1 MDPEVSRVM
10 ELDDSGVMDTGV
22 EVSEW
27 MNMALVQTSRRT
39 QLPASLPAK
48 TWILALGDGAS
59 AVGLAA
65 MAAAP
70 LSASAPTSQ
79 YAACGCLL
87 AVIAAA
93 LMMFGAHIG
102 PRGLLALAGV
112 RVAVV
117 ALTLS
122 SAGNGGAA
130 LFGGAGLIWVALW
143 VTAFYPM
150 RAVMWT
156 FAAEAVAVAYAAAM
170 NPDPLRTLVDAV
182 PMMTGAVV
190 LSMLVAQ
197 VLGGLRHEARHDE
210 LTGLLN
216 RRGLDQAMGDLSS
229 GRRFAASAHSLV
241 VIDLDG
247 LKLVN
252 DHAGHLAGDQMLVTF
267 ATELQTAARGVDLT
281 ARIGGDEFIA
291 ILPGL
296 TASESIKWA
305 ERMHEQSGTAWSYG
319 VAERGAGEELED
331 WLNRA
336 DKLMYAAKMATREAR
351 QRGLPA
357 LA

>member
-1 MDPEVSRVM
+1 MD
-10 ELDDSGVMDTGV
+10 
-22 EVSEW
+22 
-27 MNMALVQTSRRT
+27 MALAEISRRT
-39 QLPASLPAK
+39 QLPVSLSAR
-48 TWILALGDGAS
+48 TWILALGDGTS
-59 AVGLAA
+59 ALGLAA

-70 LSASAPTSQ
+70 LSSSAPTSQ

-93 LMMFGAHIG
+93 LMIFGAHIG

-122 SAGNGGAA
+122 SAVSGGST
-130 LFGGAGLIWVALW
+130 LVGGAGLIWVALW

-150 RAVMWT
+150 RNVLWT
-156 FAAEAVAVAYAAAM
+156 FAAEVAAVTLAAAL
-170 NPDPLRTLVDAV
+170 NPDHLRTAVDV
-182 PMMTGAVV
+182 MPMLTGAIV
-190 LSMLVAQ
+190 LSMLLSQ

-210 LTGLLN
+210 LTGLMN
-216 RRGLDQAMGDLSS
+216 RRGLDQAMSELSS
-229 GRRFAASAHSLV
+229 GRRFSASAHSLV

-281 ARIGGDEFIA
+281 GRIGGDEFIA

-296 TASESIKWA
+296 SASAAIKWA
-305 ERMHEQSGTAWSYG
+305 EWMHESSGVAWSYG
-319 VAERGAGEELED
+319 VAERDQGEQLEN

-336 DKLMYAAKMATREAR
+336 DKLMYQAKTATREAR
-351 QRGLPA
+351 ARAKAAAAAGLAPA
-357 LA
+357 PA

>member
-1 MDPEVSRVM
+1 
-10 ELDDSGVMDTGV
+10 
-22 EVSEW
+22 
-27 MNMALVQTSRRT
+27 MALLHGT
-39 QLPASLPAK
+39 
-48 TWILALGDGAS
+48 S

-65 MAAAP
+65 IAAAP
-70 LSASAPTSQ
+70 LSGSAPTSL

-87 AVIAAA
+87 AVIAGG
-93 LMMFGAHIG
+93 LVSFGTRIG
-102 PRGLLALAGV
+102 PRTLLALAGV

-117 ALTLS
+117 AVTLS
-122 SAGNGGAA
+122 GATSGGAT

-150 RAVMWT
+150 RTAIWTIVAEVAAVI
-156 FAAEAVAVAYAAAM
+156 VASLI
-170 NPDPLRTLVDAV
+170 NPDHLRTALDAL
-182 PMMTGAVV
+182 PMITGAAV
-190 LSMLVAQ
+190 LSVLLAQ
-197 VLGGLRHEARHDE
+197 VLGSLRHEARHDE
-210 LTGLLN
+210 LTGLMN
-216 RRGLDQAMGDLSS
+216 RRGLDQAMHELAS
-229 GRRFAASAHSLV
+229 GRRFCASAHSLV

-296 TASESIKWA
+296 SGPDAIKWA
-305 ERMHEQSGTAWSYG
+305 DELQELSGVAWSYG
-319 VAERGAGEELED
+319 VAERGSGEELET

-336 DKLMYAAKMATREAR
+336 DKLMYAAKTATRAAR
-351 QRGLPA
+351 ANARAAAPA